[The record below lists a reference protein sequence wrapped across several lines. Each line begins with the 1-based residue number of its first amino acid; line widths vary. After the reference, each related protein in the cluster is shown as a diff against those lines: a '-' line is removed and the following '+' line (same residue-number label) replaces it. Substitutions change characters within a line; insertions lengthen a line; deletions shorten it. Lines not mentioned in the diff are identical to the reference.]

1 MTSQVTRILVTPA
14 SYPTAY
20 SLIPYIAQGYVTGPE
35 QGVEIVLHDVEE
47 RFDVIRGVAM
57 EIMDCT
63 YPLVRGIST
72 NCNLHRAMI
81 GVDLLVVLPAGGQT
95 VLGTDQMRC
104 PANMKVVLVG
114 AKMDLSDFKST
125 SNVPNE
131 NILYIETPEGLR
143 RSMTLAHTISK
154 QTRPWW
160 IEHQQ
165 LQQQQHIMGKLALA
179 VQQNPLTES
188 CSQDALLQS
197 SNNGLSQGHGDYEH
211 YSYPRL

>member
-1 MTSQVTRILVTPA
+1 MTSQVTRIVVTPA
-14 SYPTAY
+14 SNPTAY
-20 SLIPYIAQGYVTGPE
+20 SLIPYLAQGYVTGPE

-47 RFDVIRGVAM
+47 RVDVTRGVAM
-57 EIMDCT
+57 EIMDCV

-72 NCNLHRAMI
+72 NCHLNRAMI

-95 VLGTDQMRC
+95 GLGTDLLRC

-114 AKMDLSDFKST
+114 TKMDLGYFKSAST
-125 SNVPNE
+125 VPKE
-131 NILYIETPEGLR
+131 NILFIETPEGLR
-143 RSMTLAHTISK
+143 RPMTQAHTISK

-160 IEHQQ
+160 RD
-165 LQQQQHIMGKLALA
+165 QQQRHMLGNIALA

-188 CSQDALLQS
+188 CSRDMHLKS
-197 SNNGLSQGHGDYEH
+197 SDNGLSQGHGDYEH